1 MAEEPTPPEP
11 EQVDPRETFAQA
23 LRRTSLGRIAPGE
36 TPSGGALLAAMGGVL
51 GIVESILPGLL
62 FLTVYAISGNL
73 WWSVAAPAVIAVAF
87 IVIRIVRRQ
96 AVTTAIAGLI
106 GIVIS
111 AAIALITGK
120 AVNNFLPGFAVDGGI
135 VVVMVVSLIARRP
148 FLGVVVGFLIGDRD
162 WRQDRAQYRVA
173 FVATILWA
181 LLGGLRLAV
190 QLPLYFLQQTS
201 ALAAAHLIMSVPL
214 YAVVLWLTWLLFR
227 TAWTMPER
235 EDKPSQEG

>member
-1 MAEEPTPPEP
+1 MPAERDDDRE
-11 EQVDPRETFAQA
+11 VDPRETFAEA
-23 LRRTSLGRIAPGE
+23 LRRSSLGRIAPGQ

-51 GIVESILPGLL
+51 GIVESVLPGLL
-62 FLTVYAISGNL
+62 FLIVFAITGDL

-120 AVNNFLPGFAVDGGI
+120 AVNNFLPGFAVDAGI
-135 VVVMVVSLIARRP
+135 VVVMVVSLLARRP
-148 FLGVVVGFLIGDRD
+148 FLGVIVGFLIGDRD
-162 WRQDRAQYRVA
+162 WRSDRAQYRVA
-173 FVATILWA
+173 FIATILWA

-201 ALAAAHLIMSVPL
+201 ALAAAHLVMSVPL

-235 EDKPSQEG
+235 EDKPSDEG